1 MARYKEYCYEQSK
14 LIPIAFS
21 KQIHPGTFE
30 YTLSYLVDH
39 VVDMT
44 VFDERF
50 HNDETGAPAYDPAVL
65 LKIVLFGYSRGL
77 VTSRSI
83 EQACRENVVFM
94 ALSADSQPHYTTL
107 AHFISSMGNVI
118 EPVFRDVLLYCDEL
132 GLIGKEM
139 FAIDGCKLPSN
150 ASKEWSGT
158 KSELLRKRKKLSRAV
173 TRMLKLHREQDVNSV
188 VPGVVAQ
195 EKQYRKKLR
204 QHVAKLDAWLSGN
217 EDKLGKSGKP
227 IKSNVTDNESAKMK
241 TSHGVIQGYDG
252 VAAVDTTHQIIVH
265 AEAYGQAQEHDL
277 LLPMVDGIDA
287 TFKSIGEREVFKK
300 AKLTADSGFHN
311 AVNLQELH
319 VRKIDAYIA
328 DTQMR
333 KRDPRFINTDKYR
346 ARARKE
352 KQAFL
357 GSNTHKTYSNRE
369 FDYDEE
375 KQTCVCPAGKSLYRS
390 GSQINMKGYLANKF
404 KGTKRDCVPCP
415 VRHKCLKFPDRTQVR
430 QVAFFYGQSD
440 HQKHSLTQKMRE
452 KIDSALG
459 KLIYD
464 KRVGTVEPVFGNHR
478 NHGRDR
484 FTLRGQVKV
493 NVQWLL
499 YSIVHNMGKIH
510 RYGEGFT

>member
-1 MARYKEYCYEQSK
+1 MARYKAYCYEQSK

-39 VVDMT
+39 EIDMS
-44 VFDERF
+44 VFDARF
-50 HNDETGAPAYDPAVL
+50 HNDETGAPAYDPAIL

-107 AHFISSMGNVI
+107 AHFISSMSEVI
-118 EPVFRDVLLYCDEL
+118 TPLFRDVLLYCDEL

-158 KSELLRKRKKLSRAV
+158 KAELQNKRKKLERAV
-173 TRMLKLHREQDVNSV
+173 TRILKLHRERDAGSVNTDIE
-188 VPGVVAQ
+188 AKD
-195 EKQYRKKLR
+195 KQYRLKLR
-204 QHVAKLDAWLSGN
+204 AHIRKIDAWLAMHD
-217 EDKLGKSGKP
+217 DKIGKSGKP
-227 IKSNVTDNESAKMK
+227 IKSNITDNESAKMK

-252 VAAVDTTHQIIVH
+252 VAAVDARHQIIVH
-265 AEAYGQAQEHDL
+265 ANAYGQAQEHDL
-277 LLPMVDGIDA
+277 LLPIVDGIDE
-287 TFKSIGEREVFKK
+287 TFKAIGEKQIFQK
-300 AKLTADSGFHN
+300 ATLTADSGFHN
-311 AVNLQELH
+311 TVDLEQLH
-319 VRKIDAYIA
+319 ARQIEAYIA
-328 DTQMR
+328 DNQMR
-333 KRDPRFINTDKYR
+333 KRDPRFIDTDKYR
-346 ARARKE
+346 ARTRKE

-357 GSNTHKTYSNRE
+357 GSNTNKTFSNQD
-369 FDYDEE
+369 FDYNKDQ
-375 KQTCVCPAGKSLYRS
+375 QTCVCPAGKSLYRS
-390 GSQINMKGYLANKF
+390 GSNINMKGYLANKF
-404 KGTKRDCVPCP
+404 KGTKRDCLPCP
-415 VRHKCLKFPDRTQVR
+415 LRHRCLKFPDKTPVR
-430 QVAFFYGQSD
+430 QVAFFHGQSD
-440 HQKHSLTQKMRE
+440 KQKHSLMEKRRE

-493 NVQWLL
+493 NTQWLL